1 MYFKKFIINYI
12 KIQKNL
18 ILYFIEGGVLL
29 NTSINLDN
37 NQKITIKKLLLNYFK
52 NEKITK
58 ITFRKEILYLKSS
71 EKNLKIIIKNLEE
84 YNCDYYLK
92 IKNNWELQKNINL
105 LDSKINKH
113 KKGALNLNKMD
124 IERLKRGVSRYIKAK
139 SNFLKRKEFIIEI
152 SNNQINIDFYLDD
165 YFIIEVLDQEL
176 KSCILYI
183 NDKKESEGDF
193 DHIMFNLDIYF
204 SKKYFSDE
212 LI

>member
-1 MYFKKFIINYI
+1 M
-12 KIQKNL
+12 
-18 ILYFIEGGVLL
+18 

-52 NEKITK
+52 NEKINK
-58 ITFRKEILYLKSS
+58 ITFRKEIVYLKSS

-105 LDSKINKH
+105 LDSKRNKH